1 MTLDEVRKRILD
13 NIDDPDGSVWTDTR
27 IDRLV
32 NDAIQDLAIIAERVD
47 PVFGT
52 ITGSTNLSFTG
63 DQTIDAGAAG
73 TEVEL
78 PSDFRRLISATRT
91 LPAPAK
97 QIQIVPMEHAHFYRG
112 IDAGLVAYI
121 REKTTLPDRSLIT
134 TLSNIKSAT
143 FIGFPNL
150 APGEATWT
158 YGVLYAARVGT
169 VTSPNTALPLPGEY
183 HHLVAIG
190 ATVKALM
197 GENSPDAAGWQKQ
210 YDSGISILTAGMP
223 NRDGV
228 LTEY

>member
-32 NDAIQDLAIIAERVD
+32 NDAIQDLAVIAERVD
-47 PVFGT
+47 PVFGSLT
-52 ITGSTNLSFTG
+52 SSTNLSFTG
-63 DQTIDAGAAG
+63 AQVIAVGAAG

-78 PSDFRRLISATRT
+78 PDDFRRVITVTRT
-91 LPAPAK
+91 SPSPVK
-97 QIQIVPMEHAHFYRG
+97 QVQVVPMEHAHFYRG
-112 IDAGLVAYI
+112 IDAGLVAYVRSQTGI
-121 REKTTLPDRSLIT
+121 TSTRTT
-134 TLSNIKSAT
+134 KSRNSS
-143 FIGFPNL
+143 FIGFPL
-150 APGEATWT
+150 LTPGAADWI
-158 YGVLYAARVGT
+158 YGVLYAARIAT
-169 VTSPNTALPLPGEY
+169 VTADDHKMPLPEEY
-183 HHLVAIG
+183 HHLVAIA